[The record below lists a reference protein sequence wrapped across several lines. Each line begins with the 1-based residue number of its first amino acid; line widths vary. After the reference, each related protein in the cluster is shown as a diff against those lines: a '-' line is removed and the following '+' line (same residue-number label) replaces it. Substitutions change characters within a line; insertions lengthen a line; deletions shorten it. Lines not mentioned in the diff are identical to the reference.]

1 MKKIVLGFAI
11 LVGSAF
17 VLNAPAEVF
26 AKEGND
32 KNIRYKKG
40 KRIDFE
46 SLLVEGENK
55 KPEMSVVTGNI
66 GKKDLGLLKLRADFN
81 DFMANDAGEKIQ

>member
-11 LVGSAF
+11 LLVGAF
-17 VLNAPAEVF
+17 VLVAPADVF
-26 AKEGND
+26 AKDGS
-32 KNIRYKKG
+32 KKIRYKKG

-46 SLLVEGENK
+46 SLLVEGEGK

-66 GKKDLGLLKLRADFN
+66 GEKDLGLLKHRKDFN
-81 DFMANDAGEKIQ
+81 DFMADDAGEIIK

>member
-1 MKKIVLGFAI
+1 MKKIVLGIAI
-11 LVGSAF
+11 LLVGAF
-17 VLNAPAEVF
+17 VIAAPSNVF
-26 AKEGND
+26 AKDGS
-32 KNIRYKKG
+32 KKVRYKKG

-66 GKKDLGLLKLRADFN
+66 GEKDLGLLKHRKDFN
-81 DFMANDAGEKIQ
+81 DFMANDAGEVIK

>member
-1 MKKIVLGFAI
+1 MKKIVLGIAI
-11 LVGSAF
+11 LLAGAIVMT
-17 VLNAPAEVF
+17 APTETF
-26 AKEGND
+26 AKD
-32 KNIRYKKG
+32 QKNIRYKKG
-40 KRIDFE
+40 TRIDFE

-66 GKKDLGLLKLRADFN
+66 GKKDLGLLKLREDFN

>member
-11 LVGSAF
+11 LIGGAF
-17 VLNAPAEVF
+17 VLTAPADVF
-26 AKEGND
+26 AKDGD
-32 KNIRYKKG
+32 KKNIRYKKG

-66 GKKDLGLLKLRADFN
+66 GKKDLGLLKLRKDFN